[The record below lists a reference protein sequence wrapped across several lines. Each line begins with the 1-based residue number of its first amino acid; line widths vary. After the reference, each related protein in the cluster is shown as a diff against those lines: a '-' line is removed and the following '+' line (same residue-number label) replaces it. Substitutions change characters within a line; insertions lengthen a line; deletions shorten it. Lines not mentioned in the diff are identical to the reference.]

1 MKNIVLSC
9 LCVASLAVAQE
20 KPLFLD
26 TSKPVDDRVK
36 DFINRLTLE
45 QKGDALNHRGKTID
59 VEGFQLR
66 EDHWNQCLNGVQ
78 WRGEGSGATTLFP
91 ICLGMAAT
99 FDTQLVHQV
108 ATAISDEARAIYNR
122 WHLDP
127 TVTGEHKGLIYRAP
141 VINIG
146 RNPYWGRNYEAWGED
161 PYLVGCMGVAY
172 VNGLQG
178 DDPKYLKLAAT
189 LKHYAVNNVEQDR
202 KKLDMTVSERMM
214 HEYWLPHFKACVI
227 EGKAQSLMASY
238 NALNGVPNNINRWL
252 LTDVLKQQWQHEGFV
267 VSDLGGVR
275 TMIDGHKEKKMT
287 TLDAVSQ
294 SIMAGCDFSDKE
306 YAANIPEAIKT
317 GKITEERLN
326 DALFRVLRTRMRL
339 GEFDPFDAVPYSKI
353 PMSVVCSAEHRALA
367 LKTAQKAIVLLENK
381 NNFLPLDRNQIN
393 KIVVIGPLSKV
404 IQTSNYTGNFKDAV
418 DLLTGIQNRAG
429 LDKVTYVKTQEVK
442 QAASVIQAADL
453 VIVAV
458 GTTRKDE
465 DEGRDRKQLTLPEGQ
480 EELLKQMLAL
490 NPRTIVVQSA
500 AGPVTSPWLKAHAPA
515 WLQAWWCGE
524 ESGNAVADVI
534 FGAINPAGRL
544 PHTVYA
550 SQEQVPPQSEYD
562 ISKGFT
568 YMYVKGEPQY
578 AFGYG
583 LSYTTFSYS
592 NMKVEG
598 TSPFIIRVDITN
610 TGKIAGDDVPQLYFR
625 QLKPRV
631 VRPSK
636 ELRGFA
642 RITLKPGEAKTVS
655 FTLPQDKLAF
665 YDEAK
670 HAFVTDPGAYELMV
684 GASSADIRLKTVIDV
699 K

>member
-1 MKNIVLSC
+1 M
-9 LCVASLAVAQE
+9 AFLATAQE
-20 KPLFLD
+20 KPRFLD

-36 DFINRLTLE
+36 DFISRLTLE
-45 QKGDALNHRGKTID
+45 QKGDALNHRGKTIE
-59 VEGFQLR
+59 VAGFQLR

-127 TVTGEHKGLIYRAP
+127 SATGERKGLIYRAP

-161 PYLVGCMGVAY
+161 PYLVARMGVAY
-172 VNGLQG
+172 VKGLQG

-214 HEYWLPHFKACVI
+214 HEYWLPHFKACVM

-238 NALNGVPNNINRWL
+238 NALNGIPNNMNPWL
-252 LTDVLKQQWQHEGFV
+252 LTDVLKQQWKHEGFV
-267 VSDLGGVR
+267 VSDLGGVK
-275 TMIDGHKEKKMT
+275 TMIEGHKEKKMT
-287 TLDAVSQ
+287 YLDAVSQ

-306 YAANIPEAIKT
+306 YAANIPEAIRT
-317 GKITEERLN
+317 GKLTESRLN
-326 DALFRVLRTRMRL
+326 DALSRVLRTRMRL

-381 NNFLPLDRNQIN
+381 NHMLPLDKNQIK

-404 IQTSNYTGNFKDAV
+404 IQTSNYTGNFTNAV

-429 LDKVTYVKTQEVK
+429 MDKVTYVKTQEVE
-442 QAASVIQAADL
+442 QATSVIQAADV

-458 GTTRKDE
+458 GTTRKNE
-465 DEGRDRKQLTLPEGQ
+465 DEGRDRNQLTLPAGQ
-480 EELLKQMLAL
+480 EELIKQMLAL
-490 NPRTIVVQSA
+490 NPKTIIVQSA
-500 AGPVTSPWLKAHAPA
+500 AGPVTAPWLKAHAPA
-515 WLQAWWCGE
+515 WLQSWWFGE

-534 FGAINPAGRL
+534 FGTVNPAGRL

-550 SQEQVPPQSEYD
+550 SPEQVPSQSEYD

-583 LSYTTFSYS
+583 LSYTTFAYS
-592 NMKVEG
+592 NVKVEG
-598 TSPFIIRVDITN
+598 TDPFTVSVDITN
-610 TGKIAGDDVPQLYFR
+610 TGKVAGDEVPQLYFR
-625 QLKPRV
+625 QMKPRV

-642 RITLKPGEAKTVS
+642 RITLKPGEKETVS
-655 FTLPQDKLAF
+655 FTLSPEKLAF

-670 HAFVTDPGAYELMV
+670 HAFVTDPGAYELML
-684 GASSADIRLKTVIDV
+684 GASSADIRLKTVIDAQ
-699 K
+699 

>member
-1 MKNIVLSC
+1 MKKIVMMS
-9 LCVASLAVAQE
+9 LCMASLAVAQE

-36 DFINRLTLE
+36 DFISRLTLE
-45 QKGDALNHRGKTID
+45 QKGDALNHRGKTIE
-59 VEGFQLR
+59 VAGFQLR

-108 ATAISDEARAIYNR
+108 AIAISDEARAIYNR

-127 TVTGEHKGLIYRAP
+127 TASGEHKGLIYRAP

-161 PYLVGCMGVAY
+161 PYLVGRMGVAY
-172 VNGLQG
+172 VKGLQG
-178 DDPKYLKLAAT
+178 DDPRYLKLAST

-202 KKLDMTVSERMM
+202 KKLDMAVSERMM
-214 HEYWLPHFKACVI
+214 HEYWLPHFKACVM

-238 NALNGVPNNINRWL
+238 NALNGIPNNINPWL
-252 LTDVLKQQWQHEGFV
+252 LTDVLKKQWQHEGFV
-267 VSDLGGVR
+267 VSDLGGVK
-275 TMIDGHKEKKMT
+275 TMIEGHKEKKMT
-287 TLDAVSQ
+287 YLDAVSQ

-306 YAANIPEAIKT
+306 YAANIPEAVKT
-317 GKITEERLN
+317 GKLTEERLN
-326 DALFRVLRTRMRL
+326 DALSRVLRTRMRL
-339 GEFDPFDAVPYSKI
+339 GEFDPLNAVPYSKI

-381 NNFLPLDRNQIN
+381 SHFLPLDKNQIK
-393 KIVVIGPLSKV
+393 KIVVIGPLAKV

-429 LDKVTYVKTQEVK
+429 MDKVTYVKTQEVE
-442 QAASVIQAADL
+442 QAKSAIQEADV

-458 GTTRKDE
+458 GTTRKNE
-465 DEGRDRKQLTLPEGQ
+465 DEGRDRRLLELPAGQ
-480 EELLKQMLAL
+480 EELVKQMLAL
-490 NPRTIVVQSA
+490 NPKTVVVQSA
-500 AGPVTSPWLKAHAPA
+500 AGPVTSPWLKSHAPA
-515 WLQAWWCGE
+515 WLQAWWFGE

-534 FGAINPAGRL
+534 FGTVNPAGRL

-550 SQEQVPPQSEYD
+550 SPEQVPSQSEYD
-562 ISKGFT
+562 VSKGFT

-583 LSYTTFSYS
+583 LSYTTFTYS
-592 NMKVEG
+592 NVKVEG
-598 TSPFIIRVDITN
+598 ISPFIVSVDITN
-610 TGKIAGDDVPQLYFR
+610 TGRVAGDDVPQLYFR
-625 QLKPRV
+625 QMSPRV

-642 RITLKPGEAKTVS
+642 RITLKPGETKTVS
-655 FTLPQDKLAF
+655 FTLPLEKLAF